1 MWPKVEN
8 AALVW
13 PAIAAFGLGNYSG
26 GVRKSLTEG
35 SIAKTD
41 KFNRVQFRNAS
52 DSGKEKNLPD
62 RAAQLP
68 QGTEEGRWPC
78 WVSVAVVP
86 GGSVVLASGQ
96 SYIVRLG
103 STEEEGRIT

>member
-1 MWPKVEN
+1 MWPEVEN

-13 PAIAAFGLGNYSG
+13 PTIAVFGLENYSG

-52 DSGKEKNLPD
+52 DSGKEKNLP
-62 RAAQLP
+62 

-86 GGSVVLASGQ
+86 GGSVVLANGQ

-103 STEEEGRIT
+103 STEEECRIT